1 MKHRKMKGSDKE
13 TTITAEEYAQ
23 ILKNA
28 AETAQ
33 VAEQTGSKYSID
45 KAAYYAQLSKDAA
58 AKVHESSEMEA
69 KIETSSPCFEGPAQK
84 FFINKTDLKAPLLG
98 GDDIAYGDAI
108 QPDFQHKEAK
118 IDTGS
123 NLIDMGSNF
132 FEGKGDYIV
141 YGSHTGQSNNTL
153 TQYSSEQDADIILKL
168 DTNNNL
174 SQYLYNPKSDIPM
187 LDIAPSE
194 KVGITGV
201 TPESDVAS
209 KVIYDYTPEQPI
221 FEGTYIPQPFCEI
234 LDSSDFVVM

>member
-234 LDSSDFVVM
+234 LDSSDFAVM

>member
-98 GDDIAYGDAI
+98 GDCFEGPAQKFFINKTDLKAPLLGGDDIAYGDAI

-153 TQYSSEQDADIILKL
+153 TQYSSEQDAD
-168 DTNNNL
+168 
-174 SQYLYNPKSDIPM
+174 
-187 LDIAPSE
+187 
-194 KVGITGV
+194 
-201 TPESDVAS
+201 
-209 KVIYDYTPEQPI
+209 
-221 FEGTYIPQPFCEI
+221 
-234 LDSSDFVVM
+234 